1 MNELIRITEQNGQQ
15 LVSARDLH
23 QFLESKQEFANWI
36 KNRIDKYDFTE
47 GVDFISFDN
56 SIKRETGA
64 TIRKEYGL
72 TIDTAKELA
81 MVEGNE
87 KGKQARRYF
96 IEQDN
101 EYRKMRTAN
110 QVPGSFRDA
119 LLLAAQQQEEIEK
132 QKALIAL
139 QAPKV
144 LFAQAV
150 ETSQKSI
157 LIGEMAKILKQ
168 NGVEM
173 GEKRFFAWLREHGYL
188 CSHGER
194 YNQPTQRAM
203 ELELFEMKKT
213 TITKPT
219 GEVIVTTTTK
229 VSGKGQI
236 YFVNKFKDEIH
247 NKQRS
252 ITTN

>member
-15 LVSARDLH
+15 AVSARDLH
-23 QFLESKQEFANWI
+23 QFLESKQDFSTWM
-36 KNRIDKYDFTE
+36 KNRIDKYGFVENIDYCSLHKIVE
-47 GVDFISFDN
+47 
-56 SIKRETGA
+56 RETGA
-64 TIRKEYGL
+64 TTRREYAL
-72 TIDTAKELA
+72 TIDTAKQLA
-81 MVEGNE
+81 MVEGND

-96 IEQDN
+96 IDQDN
-101 EYRKMRTAN
+101 AYRKMRTAN

-132 QKALIAL
+132 QKALIAF

-168 NGVEM
+168 NGVDM
-173 GEKRFFAWLREHGYL
+173 VEKRFFEWLRVNGYL

-194 YNQPTQRAM
+194 YNQPTQRSM
-203 ELELFEMKKT
+203 ERELFEMKKT
-213 TITKPT
+213 TITKPS
-219 GEVIVTTTTK
+219 GEVIVKTTTK

-247 NKQRS
+247 IKQRS